1 MERAGALMDARQGD
15 ACGSPL
21 FSWICSEPSTTGA
34 IDRGGRAHYTQPAR
48 RSIAGQVLQKVSGVY
63 ATAVLT
69 RQGGAGSPA
78 PSPRF
83 PAASV
88 ERERQTEPRKR
99 TNEGQSTM
107 EKKKL
112 FVSCSDFISFRR
124 SSYHTVSVLILI
136 SDAVARLAHHGRTAR
151 REIYVRTHGKGN
163 AQVTAALVLR
173 KALTAQSVQPERG
186 KKKEKERKDK

>member
-1 MERAGALMDARQGD
+1 MTVG
-15 ACGSPL
+15 
-21 FSWICSEPSTTGA
+21 
-34 IDRGGRAHYTQPAR
+34 
-48 RSIAGQVLQKVSGVY
+48 
-63 ATAVLT
+63 
-69 RQGGAGSPA
+69 
-78 PSPRF
+78 
-83 PAASV
+83 ASV